1 MGIVP
6 GKFPGIGS
14 EDLFARI
21 PKNFHK
27 FVSGF
32 SEELENKK
40 FPGISYKKFLGSSY
54 ENFLG
59 MGYKKFLGPGSSEK
73 LSTFSPDFPVKD
85 NFRGF
90 SAKFVLGLHI
100 YIHISILYTIDYPGS
115 SRPSSILTLN
125 SCSICQH
132 FLFDK
137 IIIKNLRILQLSFVG
152 F

>member
-1 MGIVP
+1 MVL
-6 GKFPGIGS
+6 KTFS
-14 EDLFARI
+14 LEI

-40 FPGISYKKFLGSSY
+40 FPGISYKKFLG

-73 LSTFSPDFPVKD
+73 LSTFLLDFPVKD
-85 NFRGF
+85 SWEFPRIFRKICTWV
-90 SAKFVLGLHI
+90 AYI